1 MPQNGKPGLSAYN
14 EAFLQALQQLNE
26 QQRQAVDQIEGPVL
40 VIAGPGTGKTHI
52 LSSRVGRILLE
63 TDAQAHNIL
72 CLTFT
77 EAGVSAMRQRLLEFI
92 GPEAHR
98 LPIYTFHSFCNAII
112 QDNLELFGRQDL
124 EPVSDLERVELI
136 RSVLDGLPPEHP
148 LRRGQNDA
156 YFYESHLQALFQQM
170 KAERW
175 TAARVHQAIDAYL
188 QSLPQ
193 REEFMYKVKRGA
205 FNKGDLKQS
214 KIDAERDKMERLRA
228 AVDLFPAYQGA
239 MQQAGRYDYDDMILW
254 VLQAFEQHEFL
265 LRTYQERYLYLLIDE
280 YQDTNGAQNAII
292 RQLVAYWDL
301 PNLFIVGDD
310 DQSIYEFQGARLK
323 NLADFYRD
331 YQHGLSLVLLQQ
343 NYRSTQPILDASLEL
358 IQHNQIR
365 IVNSLQ
371 DIEIEKILLAQERLA
386 SGAHPPPLI
395 RSFPQPLQEEVWLV
409 EELQRLR
416 EAGFPLEETAVI
428 YAKHRQVEGVMEL
441 LEKRGIPYQTRRRVN
456 ILRLPLL
463 QNLRQMLEYF
473 AAEFRRPYSGEHLLF
488 QILHFPYFGIA
499 PDDIAR
505 LSMHLAK
512 LPAENRPGWRDVL
525 REEAHWE
532 QLGLDSRAELRAFA
546 RFQHHLLSHYAS
558 LSAPAF
564 VERLLNRSGLLAYVL
579 KEEEKA
585 WRLQVLRSFLD
596 FVRQEAAR
604 RPRLTVG
611 GLLDLLRSMDAN
623 RLPIEVNESVYAREG
638 VHLLTA
644 HSAKGL
650 EFRQVFL
657 LDCTRKPWEPR
668 SRGSSFR
675 FSLPDTLTLSG
686 EEDPLEARRR
696 LFYVAMTRAKERLS
710 ISYATTDRKGKTT
723 NRAVFVEELVQRA
736 ELKVQEE
743 SVAEERLLEAEAL
756 RLAERQPPQLPQQE
770 HERVEAMLEGFQL
783 SVSALNRYL
792 KCPLGFY
799 YENVLR
805 APVLMR
811 EAAHYGTAMHNALER
826 YFERMKT
833 DKEQRF
839 PPLATLLELFEREM
853 ERRRGFFA
861 RAEFDRRLE
870 AGRYNLEQYR
880 SYHLN
885 RWNKQVLL
893 EYRPRNVEVEGVPVT
908 GSIDKLEQIGAD
920 GARVVDYKTGS
931 QSAQK
936 LQRPSEVRP
945 MGGSYWRQ
953 LVFYKLLYENHP
965 ANTRV
970 VKSAAISYLEPSRS
984 GAMLEREVTF
994 EPEDALMVRQLV
1006 KDTYA
1011 RIKAHDFY
1019 TGCGETDCPWCNFV
1033 RNSVLPNTFA
1043 QPDIEALDDR

>member
-1 MPQNGKPGLSAYN
+1 M
-14 EAFLQALQQLNE
+14 
-26 QQRQAVDQIEGPVL
+26 
-40 VIAGPGTGKTHI
+40 
-52 LSSRVGRILLE
+52 
-63 TDAQAHNIL
+63 
-72 CLTFT
+72 
-77 EAGVSAMRQRLLEFI
+77 
-92 GPEAHR
+92 
-98 LPIYTFHSFCNAII
+98 
-112 QDNLELFGRQDL
+112 
-124 EPVSDLERVELI
+124 
-136 RSVLDGLPPEHP
+136 
-148 LRRGQNDA
+148 
-156 YFYESHLQALFQQM
+156 
-170 KAERW
+170 
-175 TAARVHQAIDAYL
+175 
-188 QSLPQ
+188 
-193 REEFMYKVKRGA
+193 
-205 FNKGDLKQS
+205 
-214 KIDAERDKMERLRA
+214 
-228 AVDLFPAYQGA
+228 
-239 MQQAGRYDYDDMILW
+239 
-254 VLQAFEQHEFL
+254 
-265 LRTYQERYLYLLIDE
+265 
-280 YQDTNGAQNAII
+280 DT
-292 RQLVAYWDL
+292 
-301 PNLFIVGDD
+301 
-310 DQSIYEFQGARLK
+310 
-323 NLADFYRD
+323 
-331 YQHGLSLVLLQQ
+331 
-343 NYRSTQPILDASLEL
+343 
-358 IQHNQIR
+358 
-365 IVNSLQ
+365 
-371 DIEIEKILLAQERLA
+371 
-386 SGAHPPPLI
+386 
-395 RSFPQPLQEEVWLV
+395 
-409 EELQRLR
+409 
-416 EAGFPLEETAVI
+416 
-428 YAKHRQVEGVMEL
+428 
-441 LEKRGIPYQTRRRVN
+441 
-456 ILRLPLL
+456 
-463 QNLRQMLEYF
+463 
-473 AAEFRRPYSGEHLLF
+473 
-488 QILHFPYFGIA
+488 
-499 PDDIAR
+499 
-505 LSMHLAK
+505 
-512 LPAENRPGWRDVL
+512 
-525 REEAHWE
+525 
-532 QLGLDSRAELRAFA
+532 
-546 RFQHHLLSHYAS
+546 
-558 LSAPAF
+558 
-564 VERLLNRSGLLAYVL
+564 
-579 KEEEKA
+579 
-585 WRLQVLRSFLD
+585 
-596 FVRQEAAR
+596 
-604 RPRLTVG
+604 
-611 GLLDLLRSMDAN
+611 N

-799 YENVLR
+799 YENILR

-826 YFERMKT
+826 YFERMKA

-908 GSIDKLEQIGAD
+908 GSIDKLEQIGAEE
-920 GARVVDYKTGS
+920 ARVVDYKTGS

-1011 RIKAHDFY
+1011 RIQAHDFY
-1019 TGCGETDCPWCNFV
+1019 TGCGETDCPWCNFA